1 MYIVVPK
8 SWTIGVI
15 NPIFKNKLCLY
26 NISGTFLN
34 VVKNIYENARSC
46 ATVNTYR

>member
-15 NPIFKNKLCLY
+15 NPIFKNKGSTNDPTNYRPVTLLSCL
-26 NISGTFLN
+26 GKLFT
-34 VVKNIYENARSC
+34 
-46 ATVNTYR
+46 NTLYS